1 MPQPVSETRMMH
13 FSCPLCKLDPHR
25 AAEAVVFDGVLR
37 QVEEQTVD
45 QRVAADQGAVALR
58 IQRDA
63 KLRKIGNII
72 SDTCVVD
79 KNEVVPPCHSHD

>member
-1 MPQPVSETRMMH
+1 MKEIGEKIVACE
-13 FSCPLCKLDPHR
+13 K
-25 AAEAVVFDGVLR
+25 
-37 QVEEQTVD
+37 EQE
-45 QRVAADQGAVALR
+45 QLR

-79 KNEVVPPCHSHD
+79 KNEVVSPCYSHN